1 MLEMNENE
9 NENENF
15 IARLKK
21 CYLVADMKMQER
33 FRRSLPFAD
42 ALFDRWERAEML
54 GFGKGASIYNSS
66 LVFGDVKVGENVW
79 IGPFTILD
87 AHAEIIEIGD
97 SCSISSGVHIYTH
110 DSVIHALSGR
120 KKPLQS
126 SPVSI
131 GECSYIGAQSIIG
144 AGVSIGSHCVVGANS
159 FVNRD
164 VPPKTIVAGSPAK
177 KIGVVTIDG
186 DDIFLKYS
194 DS

>member
-1 MLEMNENE
+1 MHEMNENE
-9 NENENF
+9 SF
-15 IARLKK
+15 ILKLKK
-21 CYLVADMKMQER
+21 CYLAADMKMQER
-33 FRRSLPFAD
+33 FKRSLPFAE
-42 ALFDRWERAEML
+42 AVFDRWERAEML
-54 GFGKGASIYNSS
+54 GFGKGSSIYNSS
-66 LVFGDVKVGENVW
+66 LVFGAVKVGENVW

-87 AHAEIIEIGD
+87 AHAETIEIGD
-97 SCSISSGVHIYTH
+97 CCSISSGVHIYTH

-164 VPPKTIVAGSPAK
+164 VPSNTIVAGSPAR
-177 KIGVVTIDG
+177 KIGVVEFDG
-186 DDIFLKYS
+186 EDITLKYHE
-194 DS
+194 